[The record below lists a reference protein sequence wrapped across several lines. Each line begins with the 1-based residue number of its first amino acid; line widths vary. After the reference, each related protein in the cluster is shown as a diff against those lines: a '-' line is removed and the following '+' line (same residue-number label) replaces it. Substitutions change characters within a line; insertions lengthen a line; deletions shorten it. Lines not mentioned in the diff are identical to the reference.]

1 MNARRTSEARR
12 TFAICQNNESG
23 VICGSINLQRRILK
37 LANKHAAEK
46 AIRQSARRRIRNR
59 SIRVSTRTEVK
70 DANKQLATGNTA
82 ESEKAVK
89 EAIQALDKAAG
100 KGVIKKNNAARRKA
114 RLMKKLNQAKTA
126 KA

>member
-23 VICGSINLQRRILK
+23 VIFGSINLRRILK